1 MGCRT
6 MSSFGTLA
14 VAVAV
19 ASATAVAAGQG
30 GQTKRTPWG
39 DPDLQGIWN
48 HGTIT
53 PLERPEKYAGRE
65 FLTEKEVAELNYDS
79 ETRADRR
86 EGLSKEAD
94 VGLAYNQFWWD
105 RGKSIGRTS
114 LIVDPP
120 DGRLP
125 PLTAE
130 AKRTDESAE
139 AKRIQAVRRGNIP
152 ASGPEEMDLGDRCIL
167 YRPVP
172 VTSSGYNN
180 NVRIVQTADHVAIVQ
195 EQIHDVRI
203 IPLDR
208 RPHLPSQLR
217 QWLGDSRG
225 HWEGD
230 TLVVETTNF
239 SEKTNFEGSSS
250 NRHVVERFTRAGA
263 DTIEYKFTVTDPTR
277 WTRPWTAMVP
287 WTLGEGPMFEY
298 ACHEGNHGM
307 IGILQG
313 SRAQEKAA
321 AARKGSSN

>member
-1 MGCRT
+1 MGCRA

-19 ASATAVAAGQG
+19 VSATGVAAGQAVQG
-30 GQTKRTPWG
+30 KRTAWG

-65 FLTEKEVAELNYDS
+65 FLTEKEVAEINLDS

-125 PLTAE
+125 PLTPE
-130 AKRTDESAE
+130 AMRIDESPE
-139 AKRIQAVRRGNIP
+139 AKRIGAVRRGNIP

-180 NVRIVQTADHVAIVQ
+180 NVRIVQTAEYVTILQ

-208 RPHLPSQLR
+208 RPHLPSHLR

-230 TLVVETTNF
+230 TLIVETTNF
-239 SEKTNFEGSSS
+239 SEKTNFEGSSE
-250 NRHVVERFTRAGA
+250 NRHVVERFTRSDA

-277 WTRPWTAMVP
+277 WTRSWTAMVP
-287 WTLGEGPMFEY
+287 WTLTEGPMFEY

-313 SRAQEKAA
+313 SRAQDKAA
-321 AARKGSSN
+321 AAKKGSSN